1 MASTIICRYADV
13 EGDGIASLL
22 VDRAEV
28 VPEVT
33 LLADAPTEKKMNK
46 TDGEYFA

>member
-1 MASTIICRYADV
+1 M

-33 LLADAPTEKKMNK
+33 LLADEPTEKKMNK
-46 TDGEYFA
+46 SDGDDLIDE